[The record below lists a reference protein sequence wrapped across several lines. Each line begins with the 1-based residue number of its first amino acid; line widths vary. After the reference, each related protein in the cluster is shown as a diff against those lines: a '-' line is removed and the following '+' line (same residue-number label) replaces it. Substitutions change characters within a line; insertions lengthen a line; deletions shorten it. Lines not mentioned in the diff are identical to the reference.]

1 MWKLIQGFIL
11 VSQTKKNK
19 TMKNKFIYAV
29 IAIAFIVMTATCLQ
43 GCSSKK
49 SEDKIAAEKDVY
61 YNAEKTDAKATSTPT
76 EAGSMDK
83 NESRGKGESTTSN
96 DQLAKEVP
104 LQDKQIAE
112 KIPTKIIKQAD
123 VSFQVKNLEESRK
136 AILTQVKRSGGY
148 ISSENQTNNN
158 YQIENIMVIRIKSGG
173 FDDLVDELLKQSINT
188 ESKKIT
194 ADDVTEE
201 YVDAVARLKSKKE
214 VEKQY
219 EEILKKAFSIYDIL
233 QVEQQLRM
241 IREEIEAYEGKIKY
255 LDDRVDYST
264 ISLHFYEKQDYVA
277 PPSNDS
283 GFFYKMGKAFS
294 GGWHI
299 VLALFIGLTYLWPL
313 VLALLIGLYFLL
325 RFLRRNRNKKVK

>member
-1 MWKLIQGFIL
+1 
-11 VSQTKKNK
+11 
-19 TMKNKFIYAV
+19 MKNKFIYTV
-29 IAIAFIVMTATCLQ
+29 IAIAFIVLSALSMQ

-49 SEDKIAAEKDVY
+49 NEDKIVSETEAF
-61 YNAEKTDAKATSTPT
+61 YNAEKKDAKTTSTPT
-76 EAGSMDK
+76 EAGAMDK
-83 NESRGKGESTTSN
+83 DESKRKGESTANSNEN
-96 DQLAKEVP
+96 DQVAKDVIS
-104 LQDKQIAE
+104 QDNQIAE

-123 VSFQVKNLEESRK
+123 VSFQVKNMEDSRK
-136 AILTQVKRSGGY
+136 AILTKVKKSGGY
-148 ISSENQTNNN
+148 ISSENQTNNS
-158 YQIENIMVIRIKSGG
+158 YQIENTMVIRIKSGG
-173 FDDLVDELLKQSINT
+173 FDDLVDQLLKQSIYT

-219 EEILKKAFSIYDIL
+219 EEILKKAYSIYDIL

-264 ISLHFYEKQDYVA
+264 ISLHFYEKLDYVA
-277 PPSNDS
+277 APSNDS

-299 VLALFIGLTYLWPL
+299 VLALFIGLAYLWPII
-313 VLALLIGLYFLL
+313 LAMIIGLLFLL
-325 RFLRRNRNKKVK
+325 RYLRRSRNKKVK

>member
-1 MWKLIQGFIL
+1 MSVSSYYHKL
-11 VSQTKKNK
+11 KKFK
-19 TMKNKFIYAV
+19 TMKNKFVYAV
-29 IAIAFIVMTATCLQ
+29 IAIAFIVMTAMILQ

-49 SEDKIAAEKDVY
+49 SEDKIVTEKDAY
-61 YNAEKTDAKATSTPT
+61 YNAEKTDAKTTATPVEEPGIMDKD
-76 EAGSMDK
+76 EAGK
-83 NESRGKGESTTSN
+83 KGGTNEKANAN
-96 DQLAKEVP
+96 DQLAKEDISKNQQV
-104 LQDKQIAE
+104 AE
-112 KIPTKIIKQAD
+112 KIPNKIIKKAD
-123 VSFQVKNLEESRK
+123 VSFQVKNLDDSHK
-136 AILTQVKRSGGY
+136 AILAEVKKSGGY
-148 ISSENQTNNN
+148 ISSENQTNNS
-158 YQIENIMVIRIKSGG
+158 YQIENTMVIRIKSGG
-173 FDDLVDELLKQSINT
+173 FDDLVDQLLKQSIYT

-219 EEILKKAFSIYDIL
+219 EEILKKAYSIYDIL

-264 ISLHFYEKQDYVA
+264 ISLHFYEKLDYVA
-277 PPSNDS
+277 APTNDS

-299 VLALFIGLTYLWPL
+299 LLALFIGLAYLWPII
-313 VLALLIGLYFLL
+313 LAILIGLYFLL
-325 RFLRRNRNKKVK
+325 RYLRRCRNKKVK